1 MNNTVY
7 LGVDVSKTDL
17 DLDAQPKTKRFANT
31 DKGIERLLDQL
42 PPGAHLV
49 CEATG
54 GYQNKLLQ
62 AAWARQIPISV
73 VMPSR
78 VRAFALSEGTLAKTD
93 SIDAALLTRFA
104 MERRPSPT
112 PEPAPLRQR
121 LRQLLRTRE
130 HILTLQRQE
139 ANYREHLSEDPTLQL
154 LCEQRVQLYTQQIKA
169 LEKQIRLLI
178 GTDRQVDTDIC
189 RMQQVDGI
197 GEVSSW
203 TIWADLP
210 ELGQLEKGQAANLA
224 GLAPH
229 PKDSGQK
236 KGRRFIQHGRATL
249 RRVLYMAAIT
259 ASQHNPVLKIY
270 YQRLRAHGKPAK
282 LALIAVARKL
292 IELLNLL
299 IKNPNFLLAS

>member
-31 DKGIERLLDQL
+31 EEGIERLLDQL

-54 GYQNKLLQ
+54 GYQNKLLR

-73 VMPSR
+73 VMPNR
-78 VRAFALSEGTLAKTD
+78 VRAFAASEGLLAKTD
-93 SIDAALLTRFA
+93 AIDAALLTRFA
-104 MERRPSPT
+104 NERRPSPT
-112 PEPAPLRQR
+112 AQPSSLRQK
-121 LRQLLRTRE
+121 LRALLRTRE
-130 HILTLQRQE
+130 HVLTLQRQE
-139 ANYREHLSEDPTLQL
+139 ANYREHLTEDQTLQML
-154 LCEQRVQLYTQQIKA
+154 SAQRLHLYKQQIKE

-178 GTDRQVDTDIC
+178 ATDHHVASTIS

-197 GEVSSW
+197 GEVCSW
-203 TIWADLP
+203 TVWADLP
-210 ELGQLEKGQAANLA
+210 ELGRLEQGQAANLA

-236 KGRRFIQHGRATL
+236 KGRRFIQLGRATL
-249 RRVLYMAAIT
+249 RRVLYMAAIS
-259 ASQHNPVLKIY
+259 ASQHNPTLKAF
-270 YQRLRAHGKPAK
+270 YQRLRSQGKPAK
-282 LALIAVARKL
+282 LALIALARKL

-299 IKNPNFLLAS
+299 IKNPQFLLAS